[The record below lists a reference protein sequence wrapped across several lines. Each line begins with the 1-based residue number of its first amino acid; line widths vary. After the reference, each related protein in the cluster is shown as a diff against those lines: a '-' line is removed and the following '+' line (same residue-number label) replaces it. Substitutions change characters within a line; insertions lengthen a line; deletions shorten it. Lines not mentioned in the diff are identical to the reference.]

1 MYQIAESNC
10 TFFNLKCYAL
20 PNKYDIFTKSVIR
33 KMRIKYILKFVE
45 LKNMDK
51 TIEIDDS
58 TEKTI
63 ILDSSK
69 EENNTI
75 DIIDSSSEEEQ
86 EHNGN
91 FMKFSIN

>member
-1 MYQIAESNC
+1 MAISCYFCLFPCCSVKLVEEKESKIQNNVK
-10 TFFNLKCYAL
+10 T
-20 PNKYDIFTKSVIR
+20 
-33 KMRIKYILKFVE
+33 
-45 LKNMDK
+45 MDE

-86 EHNGN
+86 EHNGK
-91 FMKFSIN
+91 FTKFSIN

>member
-1 MYQIAESNC
+1 MAISCYFCLFPCCSVKLAEEKES
-10 TFFNLKCYAL
+10 KI
-20 PNKYDIFTKSVIR
+20 NKLVQ
-33 KMRIKYILKFVE
+33 
-45 LKNMDK
+45 KNVKTMDK

-86 EHNGN
+86 EHNG
-91 FMKFSIN
+91 KFTKFLIN

>member
-1 MYQIAESNC
+1 
-10 TFFNLKCYAL
+10 
-20 PNKYDIFTKSVIR
+20 
-33 KMRIKYILKFVE
+33 
-45 LKNMDK
+45 MDK

-75 DIIDSSSEEEQ
+75 DIIDSPTEEEQ

-91 FMKFSIN
+91 FTKFTIN